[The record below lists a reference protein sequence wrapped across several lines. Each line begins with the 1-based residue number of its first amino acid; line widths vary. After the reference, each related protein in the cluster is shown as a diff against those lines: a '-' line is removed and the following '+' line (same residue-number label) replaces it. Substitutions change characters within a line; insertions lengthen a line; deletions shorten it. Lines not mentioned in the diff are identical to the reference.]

1 MTGDKRDGI
10 LYTEKGIEVDKQ
22 MAVTI
27 ADVAKEAN
35 VSISTISRVVNN
47 SKTVSPELKE
57 HVFKVIERTGYR
69 PNVLARGLITK
80 QTQTIGLVVSDISN
94 PVIATVAKGINS
106 VCQERGYTVVVCET
120 DGKAERETELLNKLA
135 EHRID
140 GLVFAGVD
148 VNHKLTEHMLR
159 MEYPVVL
166 VTQQESYGETRVD
179 TVIHDNYHLTYDAV
193 SFLIANGHRRI
204 AFIAGPK
211 NDYSSG
217 MLRIEGYHAAL
228 KEHSIP
234 PTESYVRYGDFSF
247 DAGYESMRQIY
258 EESLELPT
266 AVIAASDLMAI
277 GAMQSAFSL
286 GLSVPEDLSVMGIDD
301 SEMAK
306 YSRPSLSTVR
316 IPYFEEGALAGET
329 LFRLIEERREEKTG
343 TQMPTIEYV
352 KHRIIRRASV
362 GRVKT

>member
-1 MTGDKRDGI
+1 
-10 LYTEKGIEVDKQ
+10 

-27 ADVAKEAN
+27 SDVAREAN
-35 VSISTISRVVNN
+35 VSISTISRVINN

-57 HVFKVIERTGYR
+57 HVFKVIEKTGYR

-94 PVIATVAKGINS
+94 SVIGTVAKGINS
-106 VCQERGYTVVVCET
+106 VCQDKGYTVVMCET
-120 DGKAERETELLNKLA
+120 YGKAEREVELLNKLA

-148 VNHKLTEHMLR
+148 VNHKLTSHMLD

-166 VTQQESYGETRVD
+166 VTQQESCGETLVN

-193 SFLIANGHRRI
+193 NFLIAGGHRRI
-204 AFIAGPK
+204 AFIAGPR

-217 MLRIEGYHAAL
+217 MLRLEGYYAAL
-228 KEHSIP
+228 KEKGIP

-266 AVIAASDLMAI
+266 AIIAASDLMAI

-286 GLSVPEDLSVMGIDD
+286 GLSVPEDISVMGIDD

-316 IPYFEEGALAGET
+316 IPYFEEGARACET
-329 LFRLIEERREEKTG
+329 LFRLIEERREERKSV
-343 TQMPTIEYV
+343 QPPFVEYV

-362 GRVKT
+362 GPVRK

>member
-1 MTGDKRDGI
+1 
-10 LYTEKGIEVDKQ
+10 

-57 HVFKVIERTGYR
+57 HVYKVIEKTGYR

-80 QTQTIGLVVSDISN
+80 QTHTIGLVVSDISN
-94 PVIATVAKGINS
+94 SVIAMIAKGINS
-106 VCQERGYTVVVCET
+106 VCQENGYTVVVCET

-148 VNHKLTEHMLR
+148 VNHKLTDHMLR

-193 SFLIANGHRRI
+193 NFLIANGHRRI

-228 KEHSIP
+228 KEHGIP

-316 IPYFEEGALAGET
+316 IPYFEEGAMAGET
-329 LFRLIEERREEKTG
+329 LLRLIEERREGKND
-343 TQMPTIEYV
+343 TQPPAIEYV

-362 GRVKT
+362 GRMKK

>member
-1 MTGDKRDGI
+1 
-10 LYTEKGIEVDKQ
+10 

-27 ADVAKEAN
+27 ADVAREAN
-35 VSISTISRVVNN
+35 VSISTISRVINN
-47 SKTVSPELKE
+47 SKTVSPELRE
-57 HVFKVIERTGYR
+57 HVYKVIERTGYR

-80 QTQTIGLVVSDISN
+80 QTHTIGLVVSDIAN
-94 PVIATVAKGINS
+94 PVIATTAKGINS
-106 VCQERGYTVVVCET
+106 VCQEKGYTVVVCET
-120 DGKAERETELLNKLA
+120 NGRAEREIELLNKMA
-135 EHRID
+135 DQRID
-140 GLVFAGVD
+140 GMIFAGVD
-148 VNHKLTEHMLR
+148 VNYKLTDHMLS

-193 SFLIANGHRRI
+193 NFLIASGHRRI

-217 MLRIEGYHAAL
+217 MLRIEGYSAAL
-228 KEHSIP
+228 REHSIP
-234 PTESYVRYGDFSF
+234 PTESYIRYGDFSF
-247 DAGYESMRQIY
+247 DAGFESMRQIY
-258 EESLELPT
+258 EESIELPT

-316 IPYFEEGALAGET
+316 IPYFEEGAMACET
-329 LFRLIEERREEKTG
+329 LLRLMEERREGKENV
-343 TQMPTIEYV
+343 QPPSIEYV

-362 GRVKT
+362 RRSKE

>member
-1 MTGDKRDGI
+1 
-10 LYTEKGIEVDKQ
+10 

-27 ADVAKEAN
+27 ADVAREAN
-35 VSISTISRVVNN
+35 VSISTISRVMNN

-57 HVFKVIERTGYR
+57 HVFKVIEKTGYR

-80 QTQTIGLVVSDISN
+80 QTHTIGLVVSDIANS
-94 PVIATVAKGINS
+94 VIATIAKGINS
-106 VCQERGYTVVVCET
+106 VCQEKGYTVVVCET
-120 DGKAERETELLNKLA
+120 NGKAEREIELLNKMA

-140 GLVFAGVD
+140 GMIFAGVD
-148 VNHKLTEHMLR
+148 VNHKLTEHMLS

-179 TVIHDNYHLTYDAV
+179 TVIHDNFHLTYDAV
-193 SFLIANGHRRI
+193 NFLIAGGHRRI

-217 MLRIEGYHAAL
+217 MLRIEGYSAAL
-228 KEHSIP
+228 REHNIP
-234 PTESYVRYGDFSF
+234 STESYIRYGDFSF

-316 IPYFEEGALAGET
+316 IPYFEEGALACET
-329 LFRLIEERREEKTG
+329 LLRLMEERREGKGEA
-343 TQMPTIEYV
+343 QPPAIEYV

-362 GRVKT
+362 GRIKG